1 MIVKVQ
7 VTVNRYTKEILMN
20 DKKIDES
27 DTKSKEGITI
37 NVSDTKP
44 KTMVKGKDQAP
55 PGIGVTNLPAVI
67 EMQTLAPTQKK
78 IVDSIEIEP
87 QHKQQA
93 EQVAAAHD
101 FMDTNAALTFGA
113 GPQKKYLDNL
123 KLLLGD
129 ARIRDLQSAGSIIIE
144 IEKGIDLAGI
154 EELKKKI
161 MGGGGGFL
169 SKIFGG
175 LTSALK
181 AFAARRQ
188 KLMTLIN
195 DIEDRIE
202 EQMHQIM
209 TDNARLD
216 TMFGD
221 VKSNFYELGV
231 WVYAGELA
239 LESGAKAYGEMREK
253 VLKTADPIKISETN
267 LFREQVIALDT
278 RLLRLFREQI
288 IALDTRL
295 LRMKSAYV
303 KAPVTLQEVLTTQQA
318 GRIEVQNLMDSLL
331 FDLPAFIET
340 INTLLALYNIKGAQE
355 DRKRREQ
362 LAERLA
368 DLKGE
373 TLDKVAVEA
382 KEGQLRGAK
391 EVALIEA
398 QAKKIIETCKKL
410 KELDDKN
417 GQIRV
422 ESETLLVDVMN
433 DFQESMKEITEPGA
447 LPGSSG

>member
-1 MIVKVQ
+1 
-7 VTVNRYTKEILMN
+7 MN

-27 DTKSKEGITI
+27 DTKSKEEITI
-37 NVSDTKP
+37 DVSDTKP
-44 KTMVKGKDQAP
+44 KTVVKGQDQAQAGP
-55 PGIGVTNLPAVI
+55 DIPASGGTGASLPAVI
-67 EMQTLAPTQKK
+67 EMQTMAPSQKK
-78 IVDSIEIEP
+78 IVDTIEIES
-87 QHKQQA
+87 QHRQQA

-101 FMDTNAALTFGA
+101 FLDTNAGLTFGA
-113 GPQKKYLDNL
+113 GPQRKYFDNL

-129 ARIRDLQSAGSIIIE
+129 ARIRDLQGAGSIILE
-144 IEKGIDLAGI
+144 IEKGIDLAGL
-154 EELKKKI
+154 EALKKKV
-161 MGGGGGFL
+161 MGGGGFL

-175 LTSALK
+175 VTNALK

-188 KLMTLIN
+188 KLITFIN

-239 LESGAKAYGEMREK
+239 LERGAKEYGQLREK
-253 VLKTADPIKISETN
+253 VLETADPIKISETN
-267 LFREQVIALDT
+267 
-278 RLLRLFREQI
+278 LFREQI

-303 KAPVTLQEVLTTQQA
+303 KAPITLQEVLTTQQA

-331 FDLPAFIET
+331 FDLPAFIEI

-355 DRKRREQ
+355 DKKRREQ

-382 KEGQLRGAK
+382 KEGQMRGAK

-410 KELDDKN
+410 KDLDEKN
-417 GQIRV
+417 AQIRS
-422 ESETLLVDVMN
+422 ESETLLVDVMK
-433 DFQESMKEITEPGA
+433 DFQEGMKEITEPGA

>member
-1 MIVKVQ
+1 
-7 VTVNRYTKEILMN
+7 MN
-20 DKKIDES
+20 DKKID
-27 DTKSKEGITI
+27 
-37 NVSDTKP
+37 VSDIKKETL
-44 KTMVKGKDQAP
+44 VEGQNQAQAGSET
-55 PGIGVTNLPAVI
+55 PGSGIAGSSLPAVI
-67 EMQTLAPTQKK
+67 EMQTLAPNRKK
-78 IVDSIEIEP
+78 IIDTVEIES

-93 EQVAAAHD
+93 EQVAAGHS
-101 FMDTNAALTFGA
+101 FLDTNAALTFGA
-113 GPQKKYLDNL
+113 GPQRKYLDNL

-129 ARIRDLQSAGSIIIE
+129 ARIRNLQDAGSIILE

-154 EELKKKI
+154 DALKKKI
-161 MGGGGGFL
+161 MGTGGGFL
-169 SKIFGG
+169 SKLFGG
-175 LTSALK
+175 LTNALK

-188 KLMTLIN
+188 KLMSLIN
-195 DIEDRIE
+195 NIEDRIE

-216 TMFGD
+216 TMFAE

-231 WVYAGELA
+231 WIYAGELA
-239 LESGAKAYGEMREK
+239 LERGAKEYGQMREK

-267 LFREQVIALDT
+267 LFREQV
-278 RLLRLFREQI
+278 

-355 DRKRREQ
+355 DRKRREK

-382 KEGQLRGAK
+382 KEGQVRGAK

-398 QAKKIIETCKKL
+398 QAKKIIDTCKKL
-410 KELDDKN
+410 KDLDEKN
-417 GQIRV
+417 AQIRS
-422 ESETLLVDVMN
+422 ESETLLVDVMK

>member
-1 MIVKVQ
+1 
-7 VTVNRYTKEILMN
+7 MN
-20 DKKIDES
+20 DKKIDVS
-27 DTKSKEGITI
+27 DTKSKGGITI
-37 NVSDTKP
+37 DVSDTKP
-44 KTMVKGKDQAP
+44 KTRVKRQGQAQA
-55 PGIGVTNLPAVI
+55 GIAGTNLPAVI

-78 IVDSIEIEP
+78 IVDTIVIEP

-93 EQVAAAHD
+93 EQVAAVHD

-129 ARIRDLQSAGSIIIE
+129 ARIRDLQGAGSIILE

-154 EELKKKI
+154 EALKKKI
-161 MGGGGGFL
+161 MGGGGGFF

-188 KLMTLIN
+188 KLLTLIN

-221 VKSNFYELGV
+221 VKSNFYEIGV

-239 LESGAKAYGEMREK
+239 LERGAMEYGEMREK
-253 VLKTADPIKISETN
+253 VLETADPIKISETN
-267 LFREQVIALDT
+267 
-278 RLLRLFREQI
+278 LFREQI

-303 KAPVTLQEVLTTQQA
+303 KAPITLQEVMTTQQA

-331 FDLPAFIET
+331 FDLPTFIET
-340 INTLLALYNIKGAQE
+340 INMLLALYNLKGAQE

-368 DLKGE
+368 ELKGE
-373 TLDKVAVEA
+373 TLDKIAVEA
-382 KEGQLRGAK
+382 KEGQVRGAK
-391 EVALIEA
+391 EAALIEG

-410 KELDDKN
+410 KDLDEKN
-417 GQIRV
+417 AQIRS

>member
-1 MIVKVQ
+1 MEVPM
-7 VTVNRYTKEILMN
+7 T
-20 DKKIDES
+20 DKKIDVS
-27 DTKSKEGITI
+27 DTKSTEGITI
-37 NVSDTKP
+37 DVSDIKP
-44 KTMVKGKDQAP
+44 ETVVKERDQAQSGP
-55 PGIGVTNLPAVI
+55 DIPVAGTSGAGLPAVI
-67 EMQTLAPTQKK
+67 EVQTLAPTQKR
-78 IVDSIEIEP
+78 IVDTIEIQS

-93 EQVAAAHD
+93 EQVAAGHN
-101 FMDTNAALTFGA
+101 FLDTNASLTFGV
-113 GPQKKYLDNL
+113 GPQRKYFDNL

-129 ARIRDLQSAGSIIIE
+129 ARIRDLQGAGSIILE

-154 EELKKKI
+154 EQLKKKI
-161 MGGGGGFL
+161 MGGGGGIL
-169 SKIFGG
+169 GRIFGG
-175 LTSALK
+175 VTGALK
-181 AFAARRQ
+181 AFSARRQ
-188 KLMTLIN
+188 KLITLIN
-195 DIEDRIE
+195 DIENRIE

-209 TDNARLD
+209 MDNTRLD

-231 WVYAGELA
+231 WIYAGELA
-239 LESGAKAYGEMREK
+239 LERGANEYDKVRKNAVGSG
-253 VLKTADPIKISETN
+253 DPIKISETN
-267 LFREQVIALDT
+267 LFKEQVIS
-278 RLLRLFREQI
+278 
-288 IALDTRL
+288 LDTRL

-368 DLKGE
+368 ALKGE

-382 KEGQLRGAK
+382 KEGQVRGAK

-410 KELDDKN
+410 KDLDDKN
-417 GQIRV
+417 AQIRT

-447 LPGSSG
+447 LPGSSD

>member
-1 MIVKVQ
+1 
-7 VTVNRYTKEILMN
+7 MN
-20 DKKIDES
+20 DKKIDIS
-27 DTKSKEGITI
+27 DTKSKGGITI
-37 NVSDTKP
+37 DVSDTKP
-44 KTMVKGKDQAP
+44 KTRVKRQGQAQA
-55 PGIGVTNLPAVI
+55 GIAGTNLPAVI

-78 IVDSIEIEP
+78 IVDTIVIEP

-93 EQVAAAHD
+93 EQVAAVHD

-129 ARIRDLQSAGSIIIE
+129 ARIRDLQGAGSIILE

-154 EELKKKI
+154 EQLKKKI
-161 MGGGGGFL
+161 MGGGGGFF

-175 LTSALK
+175 LTNALK

-188 KLMTLIN
+188 KLLTLIN

-221 VKSNFYELGV
+221 VKSNFYEIGV

-239 LESGAKAYGEMREK
+239 LERGAMEYGELREK
-253 VLKTADPIKISETN
+253 VLETADPIKISETN
-267 LFREQVIALDT
+267 
-278 RLLRLFREQI
+278 LFREQI

-303 KAPVTLQEVLTTQQA
+303 KAPITLQEVMTTQQA

-331 FDLPAFIET
+331 FDLPTFIET
-340 INTLLALYNIKGAQE
+340 INMLLALYNLKGAQE

-368 DLKGE
+368 ELKGE
-373 TLDKVAVEA
+373 TLDKIAVEA
-382 KEGQLRGAK
+382 KEGQVRGAK
-391 EVALIEA
+391 EAALIEG

-410 KELDDKN
+410 KDLDEKN
-417 GQIRV
+417 AQIRS

>member
-1 MIVKVQ
+1 
-7 VTVNRYTKEILMN
+7 MN
-20 DKKIDES
+20 DNKID
-27 DTKSKEGITI
+27 
-37 NVSDTKP
+37 VSDTRP
-44 KTMVKGKDQAP
+44 KTIVKEKDQAQTGP
-55 PGIGVTNLPAVI
+55 DIPAFGTDRANLPAVI
-67 EMQTLAPTQKK
+67 EVQTLAPTQKK
-78 IVDSIEIEP
+78 IVDTIEIQP

-93 EQVAAAHD
+93 EQVAVAHD
-101 FMDTNAALTFGA
+101 FLDTNAALTFGA
-113 GPQKKYLDNL
+113 GPQRKYLDNL

-129 ARIRDLQSAGSIIIE
+129 ARIRDLQGAGSIIIE

-154 EELKKKI
+154 EELKRKI

-175 LTSALK
+175 ITNTLK
-181 AFAARRQ
+181 AFAARRK
-188 KLMTLIN
+188 KLLTLIN
-195 DIEDRIE
+195 DIENRIE
-202 EQMHQIM
+202 EQMHEIM

-216 TMFGD
+216 TMYGE

-239 LESGAKAYGEMREK
+239 LERGAKEYDELREK
-253 VLKTADPIKISETN
+253 ALGSGDPIQFSETN
-267 LFREQVIALDT
+267 MFKEQVIS
-278 RLLRLFREQI
+278 
-288 IALDTRL
+288 LDTRL

-303 KAPVTLQEVLTTQQA
+303 KAPITLQEVLTTQQA

-368 DLKGE
+368 QLKGE

-382 KEGQLRGAK
+382 KEGQIQGAR
-391 EVALIEA
+391 EAALIEE
-398 QAKKIIETCKKL
+398 QARKIIETCKKL

-417 GQIRV
+417 ARIRV

-433 DFQESMKEITEPGA
+433 DFQESMKELTEPGA

>member
-1 MIVKVQ
+1 
-7 VTVNRYTKEILMN
+7 MN
-20 DKKIDES
+20 DKKIDPS
-27 DTKSKEGITI
+27 DTKSKGGITI
-37 NVSDTKP
+37 DVSDTKP
-44 KTMVKGKDQAP
+44 KTRVKRQDQAQA
-55 PGIGVTNLPAVI
+55 GIAGTNLPAVI

-78 IVDSIEIEP
+78 IVDTIVIEP

-93 EQVAAAHD
+93 EQVAAVHD

-113 GPQKKYLDNL
+113 GPQKKYLENL

-129 ARIRDLQSAGSIIIE
+129 ARIRDLQGAGSIILE

-161 MGGGGGFL
+161 MGGPGGFL
-169 SKIFGG
+169 SRIFGG

-188 KLMTLIN
+188 KLLTLIN

-221 VKSNFYELGV
+221 VKSNFYEVGV

-239 LESGAKAYGEMREK
+239 LERGAKEYGEMREK
-253 VLKTADPIKISETN
+253 VLETADPIKISETN
-267 LFREQVIALDT
+267 
-278 RLLRLFREQI
+278 LFREQI

-303 KAPVTLQEVLTTQQA
+303 KAPITLQEVLTTQQA

-355 DRKRREQ
+355 DRKRRQQ

-368 DLKGE
+368 ELKGE

-382 KEGQLRGAK
+382 KEGQVRGAQ
-391 EVALIEA
+391 EVALIED
-398 QAKKIIETCKKL
+398 QAKKIIETCKRL
-410 KELDDKN
+410 KDFDEKN
-417 GQIRV
+417 AQIRS
-422 ESETLLVDVMN
+422 ESETLLVNVMN
-433 DFQESMKEITEPGA
+433 DFQEGMKEITEPGA

>member
-1 MIVKVQ
+1 
-7 VTVNRYTKEILMN
+7 MN
-20 DKKIDES
+20 DKKIDVS
-27 DTKSKEGITI
+27 DTKSTEGITI
-37 NVSDTKP
+37 DVSDTKP
-44 KTMVKGKDQAP
+44 KTMVKEQDQAQAGP
-55 PGIGVTNLPAVI
+55 DIPVSGVAGTSLPAVI
-67 EMQTLAPTQKK
+67 EVQTLAPAQKK
-78 IVDSIEIEP
+78 IVDTIEIQP

-93 EQVAAAHD
+93 EQVAAVHN
-101 FMDTNAALTFGA
+101 FLDTNAALTFGV

-129 ARIRDLQSAGSIIIE
+129 ARIRDLHSAGSIILE

-154 EELKKKI
+154 EEMKKKI
-161 MGGGGGFL
+161 MGGGGGFF

-175 LTSALK
+175 VTNALK
-181 AFAARRQ
+181 AFAAKRQ
-188 KLMTLIN
+188 KVITLID
-195 DIEDRIE
+195 DIENRIE

-216 TMFGD
+216 TMLGD

-231 WVYAGELA
+231 WVCAGELA
-239 LESGAKAYGEMREK
+239 LERGAKEYDELREK
-253 VLKTADPIKISETN
+253 AVGTGDPIKISETN
-267 LFREQVIALDT
+267 LFREQV
-278 RLLRLFREQI
+278 

-340 INTLLALYNIKGAQE
+340 INTLLALHNIKGAQE

-368 DLKGE
+368 ELKGE

-382 KEGQLRGAK
+382 KEGQVQGAK
-391 EVALIEA
+391 EVAMVEA

-410 KELDDKN
+410 KDLDDKN
-417 GQIRV
+417 AQIRAD
-422 ESETLLVDVMN
+422 SENLLVDVMN

>member
-1 MIVKVQ
+1 MS
-7 VTVNRYTKEILMN
+7 
-20 DKKIDES
+20 DKNKDLA
-27 DTKSKEGITI
+27 DGKSKQEITI
-37 NVSDTKP
+37 DVSDVKP
-44 KTMVKGKDQAP
+44 KTMIKESDQVHS
-55 PGIGVTNLPAVI
+55 GRGVSGDEFTTGSNLPALI
-67 EMQTLAPTQKK
+67 EIQTLAPSQKK
-78 IVDSIEIEP
+78 LVDTIEIEP

-93 EQVAAAHD
+93 EQVAAVHD
-101 FMDTNAALTFGA
+101 FLDTNAALTFGA
-113 GPQKKYLDNL
+113 GPQRKYLDNL

-129 ARIRDLQSAGSIIIE
+129 ARIRDLQGAGSIILE

-161 MGGGGGFL
+161 MGKGGGFFGKL
-169 SKIFGG
+169 FGG
-175 LTSALK
+175 LTNTLK

-188 KLMTLIN
+188 KLIALIDN
-195 DIEDRIE
+195 IEAKIED
-202 EQMHQIM
+202 QMHQIM

-216 TMFGD
+216 TMFSE

-231 WVYAGELA
+231 WIYAGELA
-239 LESGAKAYGEMREK
+239 LERGVEEYNQLREK

-278 RLLRLFREQI
+278 RLLR
-288 IALDTRL
+288 
-295 LRMKSAYV
+295 MKTAYV
-303 KAPVTLQEVLTTQQA
+303 KAPVTLQEVITTQQA

-340 INTLLALYNIKGAQE
+340 INTLLALYNIKGAQA

-373 TLDKVAVEA
+373 TLDKVAMEA
-382 KEGQLRGAK
+382 KEGQVRGSK
-391 EVALIEA
+391 EVAMIEA

-410 KELDDKN
+410 KDFDDKN
-417 GQIRV
+417 ARIRA
-422 ESETLLVDVMN
+422 ESENLLVEVMN
-433 DFQESMKEITEPGA
+433 GFQEGLKEITEPDA

>member
-1 MIVKVQ
+1 
-7 VTVNRYTKEILMN
+7 MN
-20 DKKIDES
+20 DKKIDVS
-27 DTKSKEGITI
+27 DTKSKGGITI
-37 NVSDTKP
+37 DVSDTKP
-44 KTMVKGKDQAP
+44 KTRVKRQGQAQA
-55 PGIGVTNLPAVI
+55 GIAGTNLPAVI

-78 IVDSIEIEP
+78 IVDTIVIEP

-93 EQVAAAHD
+93 EQVAAVHD

-129 ARIRDLQSAGSIIIE
+129 ARIRDLQGAGSIILE

-161 MGGGGGFL
+161 MGGGGGFF

-188 KLMTLIN
+188 KLLTLIN

-221 VKSNFYELGV
+221 VKSNFYEIGV

-239 LESGAKAYGEMREK
+239 LERGAMEYGEMREK
-253 VLKTADPIKISETN
+253 VLETADPIKISETN
-267 LFREQVIALDT
+267 
-278 RLLRLFREQI
+278 LFREQI

-303 KAPVTLQEVLTTQQA
+303 KAPITLQEVLTTQQA

-340 INTLLALYNIKGAQE
+340 INMLLALYNLKGAQE

-368 DLKGE
+368 ELKGE

-382 KEGQLRGAK
+382 KEGQVRGAK
-391 EVALIEA
+391 EAALIEG

-410 KELDDKN
+410 KDLDEKN
-417 GQIRV
+417 AQIRS

>member
-1 MIVKVQ
+1 
-7 VTVNRYTKEILMN
+7 MN
-20 DKKIDES
+20 DKKND
-27 DTKSKEGITI
+27 
-37 NVSDTKP
+37 VSDTNKE
-44 KTMVKGKDQAP
+44 TMVEGQDQAQAGSETSGS
-55 PGIGVTNLPAVI
+55 GIAGTSLPAVI

-78 IVDSIEIEP
+78 IIDTIEIES

-93 EQVAAAHD
+93 EQVATGHS
-101 FMDTNAALTFGA
+101 FLDTNAALTFGA
-113 GPQKKYLDNL
+113 GPQRKYLDNL

-129 ARIRDLQSAGSIIIE
+129 ARIRDLQGAGSIIIE

-161 MGGGGGFL
+161 MGKGGGFL
-169 SKIFGG
+169 SKLFGG
-175 LTSALK
+175 LTNALK

-188 KLMTLIN
+188 KLITLIN
-195 DIEDRIE
+195 NIEDRIE

-216 TMFGD
+216 TMFGE

-239 LESGAKAYGEMREK
+239 LERGAKEYGQLREK
-253 VLKTADPIKISETN
+253 VLETADPIKISETN
-267 LFREQVIALDT
+267 
-278 RLLRLFREQI
+278 LFREQI

-303 KAPVTLQEVLTTQQA
+303 KAPITLQEVLTTQQA

-382 KEGQLRGAK
+382 REGQIQGAK

-410 KELDDKN
+410 KKLDDKN
-417 GQIRV
+417 AQIRA
-422 ESETLLVDVMN
+422 ESENLLVDVMN

>member
-1 MIVKVQ
+1 
-7 VTVNRYTKEILMN
+7 MN
-20 DKKIDES
+20 DKKIDVS
-27 DTKSKEGITI
+27 DTKSKGGITI
-37 NVSDTKP
+37 DVSDTKP
-44 KTMVKGKDQAP
+44 KTRVKRQGQAQA
-55 PGIGVTNLPAVI
+55 GIAGTNLPAVI

-78 IVDSIEIEP
+78 IVDTIVIEP

-93 EQVAAAHD
+93 EQVAAVHD

-129 ARIRDLQSAGSIIIE
+129 ARIRDLQGAGSIILE

-154 EELKKKI
+154 EQLKKKI
-161 MGGGGGFL
+161 MGGGGGFF

-188 KLMTLIN
+188 KLLTLIN

-221 VKSNFYELGV
+221 VKSNFYEIGV

-239 LESGAKAYGEMREK
+239 LERGAMEYGELREK
-253 VLKTADPIKISETN
+253 VLETADPIKISETN
-267 LFREQVIALDT
+267 
-278 RLLRLFREQI
+278 LFREQI

-303 KAPVTLQEVLTTQQA
+303 KAPITLQEVMTTQQA

-331 FDLPAFIET
+331 FDLPTFIET
-340 INTLLALYNIKGAQE
+340 INMLLALYNLKGAQE

-368 DLKGE
+368 ELKGE
-373 TLDKVAVEA
+373 TLDKIAVEA
-382 KEGQLRGAK
+382 KEGQVRGAK
-391 EVALIEA
+391 EAALIEG

-410 KELDDKN
+410 KDLDEKN
-417 GQIRV
+417 AQIRL

>member
-1 MIVKVQ
+1 
-7 VTVNRYTKEILMN
+7 MN

-27 DTKSKEGITI
+27 DTKSKEEITI
-37 NVSDTKP
+37 DVSDTKP
-44 KTMVKGKDQAP
+44 KTKVKGPDQTQA
-55 PGIGVTNLPAVI
+55 GSDISGTGVAGTSLPAVI

-78 IVDSIEIEP
+78 IVDSIEIES
-87 QHKQQA
+87 QHRQQA

-101 FMDTNAALTFGA
+101 FLDTNAGLTFGA
-113 GPQKKYLDNL
+113 GPQRKYFDNL

-129 ARIRDLQSAGSIIIE
+129 ARIRDLQGAGSIVLE

-154 EELKKKI
+154 EALKKKI
-161 MGGGGGFL
+161 MGGSGGFL

-175 LTSALK
+175 VTNALK
-181 AFAARRQ
+181 AFAAKRQ
-188 KLMTLIN
+188 KLINFIN

-239 LESGAKAYGEMREK
+239 LERGAKEYDEQREK
-253 VLKTADPIKISETN
+253 VLVTADPIKISETN
-267 LFREQVIALDT
+267 
-278 RLLRLFREQI
+278 LFREQI

-368 DLKGE
+368 ELKGE

-382 KEGQLRGAK
+382 KEGQVRGAK

-398 QAKKIIETCKKL
+398 QANKIIETCKKL
-410 KELDDKN
+410 KDLDDKN
-417 GQIRV
+417 AQIRS
-422 ESETLLVDVMN
+422 ESENLLVDVMN

-447 LPGSSG
+447 LPGSTG

>member
-1 MIVKVQ
+1 
-7 VTVNRYTKEILMN
+7 MN

-27 DTKSKEGITI
+27 DTKSKEEITI
-37 NVSDTKP
+37 DVSDTKP
-44 KTMVKGKDQAP
+44 ESMSKGQDQAQAGP
-55 PGIGVTNLPAVI
+55 DTTASGSTGASLPAVI
-67 EMQTLAPTQKK
+67 EIQTMAPTQKK
-78 IVDSIEIEP
+78 IVDTIEIEA
-87 QHKQQA
+87 QHRQQA

-101 FMDTNAALTFGA
+101 FLDTNAGLTFGA
-113 GPQKKYLDNL
+113 GPQRKYLDNL

-129 ARIRDLQSAGSIIIE
+129 ARIRDLQGAGSIILE

-154 EELKKKI
+154 EALKKKI
-161 MGGGGGFL
+161 MGGGGFL

-175 LTSALK
+175 VTNALK

-188 KLMTLIN
+188 KLITLIN

-239 LESGAKAYGEMREK
+239 LERGAKEYEQLREK
-253 VLKTADPIKISETN
+253 VLQTADPIKISETN
-267 LFREQVIALDT
+267 LFREQV
-278 RLLRLFREQI
+278 

-368 DLKGE
+368 ELKGE

-382 KEGQLRGAK
+382 KEGQVRGAK

-410 KELDDKN
+410 KDLDDKN
-417 GQIRV
+417 AQIRA
-422 ESETLLVDVMN
+422 ESENLLVDVMN
-433 DFQESMKEITEPGA
+433 DFQESMKEVTEPGA

>member
-1 MIVKVQ
+1 M
-7 VTVNRYTKEILMN
+7 T
-20 DKKIDES
+20 DKKIDVS
-27 DTKSKEGITI
+27 DTKSTEGMTI
-37 NVSDTKP
+37 DVSDTKP
-44 KTMVKGKDQAP
+44 ETMVKERDQAQGGP
-55 PGIGVTNLPAVI
+55 DIPVAGAGLPAVI
-67 EMQTLAPTQKK
+67 EVQTLAPTQKR
-78 IVDSIEIEP
+78 IVDTIVIQP

-93 EQVAAAHD
+93 EQVAVGHN
-101 FMDTNAALTFGA
+101 FLDTNASLTFGV

-129 ARIRDLQSAGSIIIE
+129 ARIRDLQGAGSIILE
-144 IEKGIDLAGI
+144 VEKGIDLAGI
-154 EELKKKI
+154 EQLKKKI
-161 MGGGGGFL
+161 MGGGGFL
-169 SKIFGG
+169 GRLFGG
-175 LTSALK
+175 VTGALK

-188 KLMTLIN
+188 KLITFIN
-195 DIEDRIE
+195 DIENRIE

-209 TDNARLD
+209 MDNARLD

-239 LESGAKAYGEMREK
+239 LERGAKEYDKLRENA
-253 VLKTADPIKISETN
+253 VGSGDPIKISETN
-267 LFREQVIALDT
+267 LFK
-278 RLLRLFREQI
+278 EQI
-288 IALDTRL
+288 ISLDTRL

-331 FDLPAFIET
+331 FDLPAFIEI

-368 DLKGE
+368 ELKGE

-382 KEGQLRGAK
+382 KEGQARGAK
-391 EVALIEA
+391 EVVLIEA

-410 KELDDKN
+410 KDLDDKN
-417 GQIRV
+417 ARIRT

-433 DFQESMKEITEPGA
+433 NFQESMKEITEPSA
-447 LPGSSG
+447 LPGSSD

>member
-1 MIVKVQ
+1 
-7 VTVNRYTKEILMN
+7 MN
-20 DKKIDES
+20 DKKKDDVS
-27 DTKSKEGITI
+27 DTKSKEGATI
-37 NVSDTKP
+37 DVSDTKS
-44 KTMVKGKDQAP
+44 KTKVNEKDQAHT
-55 PGIGVTNLPAVI
+55 GIAGADLPAVI
-67 EMQTLAPTQKK
+67 EIQTLAPTHKK
-78 IVDSIEIEP
+78 IIDTIEIES

-93 EQVAAAHD
+93 EQVAAGHS
-101 FMDTNAALTFGA
+101 FLDTNAALTFGA
-113 GPQKKYLDNL
+113 GPQRKYLDNL

-129 ARIRDLQSAGSIIIE
+129 ARIRDLQGAGSIILE

-161 MGGGGGFL
+161 LGKGGGFL
-169 SKIFGG
+169 SKLFGG
-175 LTSALK
+175 ITNALK

-188 KLMTLIN
+188 KLMDLITN
-195 DIEDRIE
+195 IEDRIE

-216 TMFGD
+216 TMFGE

-231 WVYAGELA
+231 WIYAGELA
-239 LESGAKAYGEMREK
+239 LERGANEYGQMREK
-253 VLKTADPIKISETN
+253 VLKTVDPIKISETN
-267 LFREQVIALDT
+267 LFK
-278 RLLRLFREQI
+278 EQI
-288 IALDTRL
+288 LALDTRL

-382 KEGQLRGAK
+382 KEGQIRGAK

-417 GQIRV
+417 AQIRV
-422 ESETLLVDVMN
+422 ESENLLVDVMN

>member
-1 MIVKVQ
+1 
-7 VTVNRYTKEILMN
+7 MN
-20 DKKIDES
+20 DKKNDVS
-27 DTKSKEGITI
+27 DTKSKGGITI
-37 NVSDTKP
+37 DVSDTKP
-44 KTMVKGKDQAP
+44 KTRVKRQGQAQA
-55 PGIGVTNLPAVI
+55 GIAGTNLPAVI

-78 IVDSIEIEP
+78 IVDTIVIES

-93 EQVAAAHD
+93 EQVAAVHD

-129 ARIRDLQSAGSIIIE
+129 ARIRDLQGAGSIILE

-154 EELKKKI
+154 EALKKKI
-161 MGGGGGFL
+161 MGGGGGFF

-188 KLMTLIN
+188 KLLTLIN

-221 VKSNFYELGV
+221 VKSNFYEIGV

-239 LESGAKAYGEMREK
+239 LERGAMEYGEMREK
-253 VLKTADPIKISETN
+253 VLETADPIKISETN
-267 LFREQVIALDT
+267 
-278 RLLRLFREQI
+278 LFREQI

-303 KAPVTLQEVLTTQQA
+303 KAPITLQEVMTTQQA

-340 INTLLALYNIKGAQE
+340 INMLLALYNIKGAQE

-368 DLKGE
+368 ELKGE
-373 TLDKVAVEA
+373 TLDKIAVEA
-382 KEGQLRGAK
+382 KEGQVRGAK
-391 EVALIEA
+391 EAALIEG

-410 KELDDKN
+410 KDLDEKN
-417 GQIRV
+417 AQIRS

>member
-1 MIVKVQ
+1 
-7 VTVNRYTKEILMN
+7 MN

-27 DTKSKEGITI
+27 DTKSKEEITI
-37 NVSDTKP
+37 DVSDTKP
-44 KTMVKGKDQAP
+44 KPVVKGQDQAQAGP
-55 PGIGVTNLPAVI
+55 DIPASGGTGASLPAVI
-67 EMQTLAPTQKK
+67 EMQTMAPSQKK
-78 IVDSIEIEP
+78 IVDTIEIES
-87 QHKQQA
+87 QHRQQA

-101 FMDTNAALTFGA
+101 FLDTNAGLTFGA
-113 GPQKKYLDNL
+113 GPQRKYFDNL

-129 ARIRDLQSAGSIIIE
+129 ARIRDLQGAGSIILE
-144 IEKGIDLAGI
+144 IEKGIDLAGL
-154 EELKKKI
+154 EALKKKI
-161 MGGGGGFL
+161 MGGGGFL

-175 LTSALK
+175 VTNALK

-188 KLMTLIN
+188 KLITLIN

-209 TDNARLD
+209 MDNARLD

-221 VKSNFYELGV
+221 VKSNFYELSV
-231 WVYAGELA
+231 WIYAGELA
-239 LESGAKAYGEMREK
+239 LGRGAKEYKQLREK
-253 VLKTADPIKISETN
+253 VLETADPIKISETN

-278 RLLRLFREQI
+278 RLLR
-288 IALDTRL
+288 
-295 LRMKSAYV
+295 MKSAYV
-303 KAPVTLQEVLTTQQA
+303 KAPITLQEVLTTQQA

-368 DLKGE
+368 ELKGE
-373 TLDKVAVEA
+373 TLDKVAVEV
-382 KEGQLRGAK
+382 KEGQIQGAK

-410 KELDDKN
+410 KDLDDKN
-417 GQIRV
+417 AQIRA
-422 ESETLLVDVMN
+422 ESENLLVDVMN
-433 DFQESMKEITEPGA
+433 DFQESMKEVTEPSA
-447 LPGSSG
+447 LPGSTG

>member
-1 MIVKVQ
+1 
-7 VTVNRYTKEILMN
+7 MN
-20 DKKIDES
+20 DKKIDVT
-27 DTKSKEGITI
+27 DTKSKEKITI
-37 NVSDTKP
+37 DVSDTKP
-44 KTMVKGKDQAP
+44 KTRVKRQGQAQA
-55 PGIGVTNLPAVI
+55 GIAGTNLPAVI

-78 IVDSIEIEP
+78 IVDTIVIEP

-93 EQVAAAHD
+93 EQVAAVHD

-129 ARIRDLQSAGSIIIE
+129 ARIRDLQGAGSIILE

-154 EELKKKI
+154 EALKKKI
-161 MGGGGGFL
+161 MGGGGGFF
-169 SKIFGG
+169 SRIFGG

-188 KLMTLIN
+188 KLLTLIN

-221 VKSNFYELGV
+221 VKSNFYEIGV

-239 LESGAKAYGEMREK
+239 LARGAREYGQMREK
-253 VLKTADPIKISETN
+253 VLETADPIKISETN
-267 LFREQVIALDT
+267 
-278 RLLRLFREQI
+278 LFREQI

-303 KAPVTLQEVLTTQQA
+303 KAPITLQEVMTTQQA

-340 INTLLALYNIKGAQE
+340 INMLLALYNLKGAQE

-368 DLKGE
+368 ELKGE
-373 TLDKVAVEA
+373 TLDKIAVEA
-382 KEGQLRGAK
+382 KEGQVQGAK
-391 EVALIEA
+391 EAALIEG

-410 KELDDKN
+410 KDLDEKN
-417 GQIRV
+417 AQIRS

-433 DFQESMKEITEPGA
+433 DFQESMQEITEPGA

>member
-1 MIVKVQ
+1 
-7 VTVNRYTKEILMN
+7 
-20 DKKIDES
+20 
-27 DTKSKEGITI
+27 
-37 NVSDTKP
+37 
-44 KTMVKGKDQAP
+44 
-55 PGIGVTNLPAVI
+55 
-67 EMQTLAPTQKK
+67 MQTLAPTQKK
-78 IVDSIEIEP
+78 IIDTIEIES

-93 EQVAAAHD
+93 EQVAAGHS
-101 FMDTNAALTFGA
+101 FLDTNAALTFGA
-113 GPQKKYLDNL
+113 GPQRKYLDNL

-129 ARIRDLQSAGSIIIE
+129 ARIRDLQGAGSIILE

-161 MGGGGGFL
+161 MGKGGGFL
-169 SKIFGG
+169 SKLFGG
-175 LTSALK
+175 LTNALK

-188 KLMTLIN
+188 KLITLIN
-195 DIEDRIE
+195 NIEDRIE

-216 TMFGD
+216 TMFAE

-239 LESGAKAYGEMREK
+239 LERGAKEYDQLREK
-253 VLKTADPIKISETN
+253 VLETADPIKISETN

-278 RLLRLFREQI
+278 RLLR
-288 IALDTRL
+288 
-295 LRMKSAYV
+295 MKSAYV
-303 KAPVTLQEVLTTQQA
+303 KAPITLQEVLTTQQA

-382 KEGQLRGAK
+382 KEGQVRGAK

-417 GQIRV
+417 AQIRA
-422 ESETLLVDVMN
+422 ESENLLVDVMN
-433 DFQESMKEITEPGA
+433 DFQESMQEITEPGA

>member
-1 MIVKVQ
+1 
-7 VTVNRYTKEILMN
+7 MN
-20 DKKIDES
+20 EKKIDLLDTQSKDGATIDVS
-27 DTKSKEGITI
+27 DTKSK
-37 NVSDTKP
+37 
-44 KTMVKGKDQAP
+44 TMVMEKDQAHT
-55 PGIGVTNLPAVI
+55 GISGANLPAVI
-67 EMQTLAPTQKK
+67 EIQTFAPTQKK
-78 IVDSIEIEP
+78 IIDTIEIES

-93 EQVAAAHD
+93 EQVAAGHS
-101 FMDTNAALTFGA
+101 FLDTNAALTFGA
-113 GPQKKYLDNL
+113 GPQRKYLDNI

-129 ARIRDLQSAGSIIIE
+129 ARIRDLQGAGSIILE

-161 MGGGGGFL
+161 LGKGGGFL
-169 SKIFGG
+169 SKLFGG
-175 LTSALK
+175 ITSALK

-188 KLMTLIN
+188 KLMELITN
-195 DIEDRIE
+195 IEDRIE

-216 TMFGD
+216 TLFGE

-231 WVYAGELA
+231 WICAGELA
-239 LESGAKAYGEMREK
+239 LQRGAKEYGQMREK

-267 LFREQVIALDT
+267 LFREQIL
-278 RLLRLFREQI
+278 
-288 IALDTRL
+288 ALDTRL

-382 KEGQLRGAK
+382 REGQIRGAK

-417 GQIRV
+417 AQIRA
-422 ESETLLVDVMN
+422 ESENLLVDVMN

>member
-1 MIVKVQ
+1 MSTCKK
-7 VTVNRYTKEILMN
+7 KEVPMN
-20 DKKIDES
+20 DKKIDVS
-27 DTKSKEGITI
+27 DTKSTAGITI
-37 NVSDTKP
+37 DVSDVKP
-44 KTMVKGKDQAP
+44 KTMVKEKDQAQAGP
-55 PGIGVTNLPAVI
+55 DIPVSRANLPAVI
-67 EMQTLAPTQKK
+67 EVQTLAPTQKK
-78 IVDSIEIEP
+78 IVDTIDIQP
-87 QHKQQA
+87 QHRQQA
-93 EQVAAAHD
+93 EQVGATHD

-129 ARIRDLQSAGSIIIE
+129 ARIRDLQAAGSIVLE

-154 EELKKKI
+154 EGLKEKI
-161 MGGGGGFL
+161 MGGGGGFF
-169 SKIFGG
+169 SKLFGG
-175 LTSALK
+175 LTNALK

-188 KLMTLIN
+188 KLIALIN

-202 EQMHQIM
+202 GQMHQIM

-216 TMFGD
+216 TMLGD

-231 WVYAGELA
+231 WVCAGEIA
-239 LESGAKAYGEMREK
+239 LERGAKEYDGLREK
-253 VLKTADPIKISETN
+253 AVATGDPIKISETN

-278 RLLRLFREQI
+278 RLLR
-288 IALDTRL
+288 
-295 LRMKSAYV
+295 MKSAYV
-303 KAPVTLQEVLTTQQA
+303 KAPVTLQEILTTQQA

-331 FDLPAFIET
+331 FDLPSFIET

-368 DLKGE
+368 ELKGE

-382 KEGQLRGAK
+382 KEGQVQGAK
-391 EVALIEA
+391 EAMMIEA

-410 KELDDKN
+410 KDLDDKN
-417 GQIRV
+417 AQIRV

-433 DFQESMKEITEPGA
+433 GFQESMKEITKPGA

>member
-1 MIVKVQ
+1 M
-7 VTVNRYTKEILMN
+7 T
-20 DKKIDES
+20 DKKIDLT
-27 DTKSKEGITI
+27 DTKSTEQNTI
-37 NVSDTKP
+37 DVSDVKP
-44 KTMVKGKDQAP
+44 KSMVKEQDQAQSGLDLP
-55 PGIGVTNLPAVI
+55 VSGTAGANLPVVI
-67 EMQTLAPTQKK
+67 EIQTLAPTQKK
-78 IVDSIEIEP
+78 IVDTIEIQP
-87 QHKQQA
+87 QHRQQA
-93 EQVAAAHD
+93 EQAAVGHN
-101 FMDTNAALTFGA
+101 FLDTNASLTFGV

-129 ARIRDLQSAGSIIIE
+129 ARIRDLQGAGSIILE

-154 EELKKKI
+154 EQLKKKI
-161 MGGGGGFL
+161 MSGGGGFL
-169 SKIFGG
+169 AKLFGG
-175 LTSALK
+175 VASALK

-188 KLMTLIN
+188 KLIELIT
-195 DIEDRIE
+195 DIENRIE

-231 WVYAGELA
+231 WIYAGELA
-239 LESGAKAYGEMREK
+239 LDRGAKEYDMLREKAVESG
-253 VLKTADPIKISETN
+253 DPVKISETN
-267 LFREQVIALDT
+267 LFKEQVISLD
-278 RLLRLFREQI
+278 
-288 IALDTRL
+288 ARL

-382 KEGQLRGAK
+382 KEGQVRGAR
-391 EVALIEA
+391 EAEIIEA
-398 QAKKIIETCKKL
+398 QAKRIIETCKKL
-410 KELDDKN
+410 KDLDDKN
-417 GQIRV
+417 ARIRA

-433 DFQESMKEITEPGA
+433 DFQESMKEITEPSA
-447 LPGSSG
+447 LPGS